1 MSNNNFLRI
10 AGIAGIL
17 NMVCWLGGL
26 FTSSPD
32 LSAPTTPLN
41 DMFFYGVGLTGIVFT
56 IGLYLLYRLDAATLN
71 LVAAAISVLGYL
83 VLIIGTLT
91 KADPTAGGVVI
102 VDGAISIGMFLFSWF
117 SYSTRR
123 MPRLL
128 SIIGMIGGVAG
139 VLVAV
144 INQLTGVGT
153 NPLPETPII
162 QVVGGVIFFSYSIGL
177 LVWLAWTG
185 IVLVSGK
192 YQPRTA

>member
-26 FTSSPD
+26 GTGNPD

-56 IGLYLLYRLDAATLN
+56 IGLYLLYRQDAARLN
-71 LVAAAISVLGYL
+71 VVAAAISVFGYL

-91 KADPTAGGVVI
+91 KVDPT
-102 VDGAISIGMFLFSWF
+102 
-117 SYSTRR
+117 
-123 MPRLL
+123 
-128 SIIGMIGGVAG
+128 
-139 VLVAV
+139 
-144 INQLTGVGT
+144 
-153 NPLPETPII
+153 
-162 QVVGGVIFFSYSIGL
+162 VGGLIYFSYSIGL
-177 LVWLAWTG
+177 LVWLVWTG

>member
-56 IGLYLLYRLDAATLN
+56 IGLYLLYRQDAATLS
-71 LVAAAISVLGYL
+71 LVAVTVSVLAPL
-83 VLIIGTLT
+83 VGDIGTLAM
-91 KADPTAGGVVI
+91 ADPTTALIISGGLLGV
-102 VDGAISIGMFLFSWF
+102 GMFLFSWF
-117 SYSTRR
+117 AYSTRR

-128 SIIGMIGGVAG
+128 SIIGMIGGLAG
-139 VLVAV
+139 VVVLVML
-144 INQLTGVGT
+144 QLNWFGT
-153 NPLPETPII
+153 DPTVQNPII
-162 QVVGGVIFFSYSIGL
+162 LAVGGLSFFLYFIGL
-177 LVWLAWTG
+177 IVWLTWTG
-185 IVLVSGK
+185 IILVLGK

>member
-26 FTSSPD
+26 GTGNPD

-41 DMFFYGVGLTGIVFT
+41 DMFFYGVGLTGIVLT
-56 IGLYLLYRLDAATLN
+56 IGLYLLYRQDAAKLN
-71 LVAAAISVLGYL
+71 VVAAAISVLGYL

-91 KADPTAGGVVI
+91 KVDPTAGGLVIFVVI
-102 VDGAISIGMFLFSWF
+102 LDGAISVGMFLFSWF
-117 SYSTRR
+117 AFSTRR

-144 INQLTGVGT
+144 INQITGVGT
-153 NPLPETPII
+153 NPLPETPIT
-162 QVVGGVIFFSYSIGL
+162 QVVGG
-177 LVWLAWTG
+177 
-185 IVLVSGK
+185 
-192 YQPRTA
+192 